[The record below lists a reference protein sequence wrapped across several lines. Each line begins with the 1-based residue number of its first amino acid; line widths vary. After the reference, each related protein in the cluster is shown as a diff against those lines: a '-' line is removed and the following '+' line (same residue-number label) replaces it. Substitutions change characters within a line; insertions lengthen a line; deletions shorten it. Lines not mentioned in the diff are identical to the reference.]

1 MKVLITG
8 SSGALGRI
16 LTDYLISRKIFIA
29 GLDIKDPAEYFAED
43 KFRFHRCSITDKD
56 RLKAIFEEEQPSH
69 VVHFACSFNKVR
81 NRRREYEIDVAGSDN
96 VLEVT
101 NYTQSVKQLIYS
113 SSAAIYGA
121 HKDNKDW
128 LGESDRLKPERY
140 RYGINKKL
148 IEHNYFSNHVRKDLH
163 ITSLRICT
171 VVGPTFDK
179 PGSIVSLLIKFPYF
193 PKFCR
198 ESRMQFLHS
207 DDFTALFGH
216 VLDDPEIAGIY
227 NLAPD
232 DFVTVKEL
240 VPGKKFIGLPLFML
254 RGVLLILWNLRVLN
268 MQPAAVKTSIY
279 PMILDPSRIVER
291 YGYRFKFSSEEA
303 FISTLHNNRLPPD
316 SRF

>member
-16 LTDYLISRKIFIA
+16 LTDYLISRKIFVA
-29 GLDIKDPAEYFAED
+29 GLDIKDPADYYAED
-43 KFRFHRCSITDKD
+43 KFRFHRCSITDKE

-81 NRRREYEIDVAGSDN
+81 NRRREYEIDVAGSAN

-101 NYTQSVKQLIYS
+101 NNTLSVKQLIYS

-128 LGESDRLKPERY
+128 LGESDSLKPERY

-148 IEHNYFSNHVRKDLH
+148 IEHTYFSNHVREDLH
-163 ITSLRICT
+163 IISLRICT

-179 PGSIVSLLIKFPYF
+179 PGSIVSLLIKFPYI
-193 PKFCR
+193 PKFCQ
-198 ESRMQFLHS
+198 ESRLQFLHS
-207 DDFTALFGH
+207 DDFAALFGN

-240 VPGKKFIGLPLFML
+240 VPWKKFIGLPLFML
-254 RGVLLILWNLRVLN
+254 RGVLLILWN
-268 MQPAAVKTSIY
+268 
-279 PMILDPSRIVER
+279 
-291 YGYRFKFSSEEA
+291 SEIA
-303 FISTLHNNRLPPD
+303 
-316 SRF
+316 

>member
-16 LTDYLISRKIFIA
+16 LTDYLISRKIFVA
-29 GLDIKDPAEYFAED
+29 GLDIKDPSEFYEEE
-43 KFRFHRCSITDKD
+43 KFRFHRCSITDKE
-56 RLKAIFEEEQPSH
+56 RLKAIFEQEQPSH

-81 NRRREYEIDVAGSDN
+81 NRRREYEIDVAGSAN
-96 VLEVT
+96 ILEIT
-101 NYTQSVKQLIYS
+101 NNTQSVKQLIYS

-128 LGESDRLKPERY
+128 FGESDRLKPERY

-148 IEHNYFSNHVRKDLH
+148 IEHLYFSNHVREDLH
-163 ITSLRICT
+163 IISLRICT
-171 VVGPTFDK
+171 VVGPTYDK
-179 PGSIVSLLIKFPYF
+179 PRSIVSLLIKFPYI
-193 PKFCR
+193 PEFCQ

-207 DDFTALFGH
+207 DDFTALFGY
-216 VLDDPEIAGIY
+216 VLDDMEIAGIY

-232 DFVTVKEL
+232 DFATVKEL
-240 VPGKKFIGLPLFML
+240 VPWKKFIGLPLFML

-268 MQPAAVKTSIY
+268 MQPAAIKTSIY
-279 PMILDPSRIVER
+279 PMILNPSKIVER
-291 YGYRFKFSSEEA
+291 YGYRFKFSSVEA
-303 FISTLHNNRLPPD
+303 FISTLHNNMLPPD